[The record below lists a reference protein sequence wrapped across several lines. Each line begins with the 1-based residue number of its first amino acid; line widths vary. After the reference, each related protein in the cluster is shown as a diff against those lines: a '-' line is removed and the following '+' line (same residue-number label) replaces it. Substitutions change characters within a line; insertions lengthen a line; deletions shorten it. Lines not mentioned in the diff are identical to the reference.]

1 MIYMRSRGYSRAGAY
16 GDDFV
21 GYKKRVNGNI
31 AIILQIEHI
40 DAVRNIDEILSLK
53 GFDGTFIVPL
63 DLVGSLGVIDNLED
77 LLFKSVLKAYLAVC
91 KKHKKPAGMHI
102 VRLDANNIKK
112 AVKDGYK
119 MIALGLDVVFLE
131 EKSKEIFATAN
142 KIKVTGNHSD

>member
-1 MIYMRSRGYSRAGAY
+1 MIYMRSRGYSRAGTY
-16 GDDFV
+16 GADFD
-21 GYKKRVNGNI
+21 GYKKRANDDI
-31 AIILQIEHI
+31 TIILQIEHI

-53 GFDGTFIVPL
+53 GFDGTFIGPL
-63 DLVGSLGVIDNLED
+63 DLAGSMGVIDNLED
-77 LLFKSVLKAYLAVC
+77 PSFKSSLKAYLDAC
-91 KKHKKPAGMHI
+91 KKYKKPAGMHI
-102 VRLDANNIKK
+102 VRPDINNIKK